1 MLNQSAPTAR
11 LSGKEAKYQQR
22 YGEMLDAA
30 ALVFSEKGYHG
41 ASTKDIAERL
51 GIRQGSLYYY
61 FSSKQE
67 ALAEVCRRG
76 VDGFNA
82 SFNAI
87 LEGPGTCTEKLH
99 RAIAAHLNPML
110 THRPYVKVFLK
121 DRKDLEAD
129 NRRKVGS
136 ASRAYERAWQD
147 LIEQGARDGEFRKC
161 NARRAVLGLLGMMNA
176 TFDWF
181 DGGEA
186 DLAEIADQYAD
197 LFLNG
202 LGA

>member
-1 MLNQSAPTAR
+1 MLNQTAPAAG

-41 ASTKDIAERL
+41 ASTKDIADRL

-67 ALAEVCRRG
+67 ALAEVCKRG

-82 SFNAI
+82 SFGAI
-87 LEGPGTCTEKLH
+87 FAGPGTCTEKLR
-99 RAIAAHLNPML
+99 RAMAAHLSPML
-110 THRPYVKVFLK
+110 TYRPYVKVFLK

-147 LIEQGARDGEFRKC
+147 LIEEGTRDGEFRAC
-161 NARRAVLGLLGMMNA
+161 DPRRAVLGLLGMMNG

-181 DGGEA
+181 DGDEA